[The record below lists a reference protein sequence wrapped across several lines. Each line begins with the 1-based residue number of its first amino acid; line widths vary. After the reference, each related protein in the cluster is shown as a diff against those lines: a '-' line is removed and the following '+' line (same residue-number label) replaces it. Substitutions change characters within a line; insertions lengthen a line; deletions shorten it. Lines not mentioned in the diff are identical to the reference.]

1 MTAALLTDAPGVIRP
16 HRFRSLWAVPA
27 GTVLGLAL
35 GVVARLWMRLIS
47 DDPEFS
53 WSGTLFIVI
62 AFGVFGTGQGLAW
75 AARHVGWRRPGVTAA
90 RVLAVVL
97 ALPIFAGAGAIMLPT
112 VYLGS
117 LACWRADWSR
127 RVRAVVGAFALPAA
141 GLVVVGIV
149 DKLGWSVRSVTGVVA
164 FAAVYGVVIAA
175 LQPAVAP
182 LDDGWHL
189 RRTGRIV
196 VCVIGLVLAALVASS
211 LRGI

>member
-1 MTAALLTDAPGVIRP
+1 M
-16 HRFRSLWAVPA
+16 
-27 GTVLGLAL
+27 
-35 GVVARLWMRLIS
+35 
-47 DDPEFS
+47 
-53 WSGTLFIVI
+53 
-62 AFGVFGTGQGLAW
+62 
-75 AARHVGWRRPGVTAA
+75 
-90 RVLAVVL
+90 
-97 ALPIFAGAGAIMLPT
+97 
-112 VYLGS
+112 
-117 LACWRADWSR
+117 
-127 RVRAVVGAFALPAA
+127 
-141 GLVVVGIV
+141 VVGIV